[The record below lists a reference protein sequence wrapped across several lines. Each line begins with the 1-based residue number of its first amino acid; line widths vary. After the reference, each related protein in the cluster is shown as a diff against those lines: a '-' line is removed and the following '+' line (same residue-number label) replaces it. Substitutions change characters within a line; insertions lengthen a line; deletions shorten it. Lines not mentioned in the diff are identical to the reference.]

1 MLICLQFK
9 QQFDL
14 KISTKIVKIFRGN
27 SSNHNDSMTM
37 TKVYEKKTQTD
48 PIKYTHFII
57 GRLNF

>member
-14 KISTKIVKIFRGN
+14 KISTKIVKIFWGN

-37 TKVYEKKTQTD
+37 TKVYEKK
-48 PIKYTHFII
+48 
-57 GRLNF
+57 N